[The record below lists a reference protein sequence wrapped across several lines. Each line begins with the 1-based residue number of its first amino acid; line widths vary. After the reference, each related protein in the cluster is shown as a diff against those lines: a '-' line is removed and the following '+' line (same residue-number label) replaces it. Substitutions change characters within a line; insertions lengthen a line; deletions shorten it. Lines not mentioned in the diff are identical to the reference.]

1 MPVPLR
7 EWEKEE
13 SKVVGEKENMF
24 ACMHVHFSNHAR
36 QRSAWHSCLWVCV
49 CVWTGPVPASLLQ
62 ESWGQRFE
70 SLVPAEKKTVCNEQ
84 FAAEHCGNAG
94 VWMEA
99 LIVMFSGLC
108 MHVYSVE
115 RLYVAFYL
123 WFLLFSVCSYLIL
136 EYYKWLSKKCLQY
149 WQLLFIYFFKY
160 FKLSL

>member
-1 MPVPLR
+1 M
-7 EWEKEE
+7 
-13 SKVVGEKENMF
+13 
-24 ACMHVHFSNHAR
+24 
-36 QRSAWHSCLWVCV
+36 
-49 CVWTGPVPASLLQ
+49 PASLLQ

-70 SLVPAEKKTVCNEQ
+70 SLVPAEKKTVCNEE

-149 WQLLFIYFFKY
+149 WQLLFIYIFKY